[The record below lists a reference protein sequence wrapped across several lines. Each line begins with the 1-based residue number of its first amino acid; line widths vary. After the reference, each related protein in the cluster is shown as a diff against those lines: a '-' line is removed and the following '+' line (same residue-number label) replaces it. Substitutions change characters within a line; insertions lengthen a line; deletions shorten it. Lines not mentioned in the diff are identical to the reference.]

1 MSSKEIRRILESFN
15 NVDSLNI
22 PKTEKFGL
30 FGEIAKSPKVIESFE
45 GFEDSYDDLMDKFEA
60 HLQQA
65 THLRKELA
73 DLLRHAARSNPENDG
88 VDFKREQLEYHIKFW
103 LEEFNQIKL

>member
-1 MSSKEIRRILESFN
+1 MSSKEMRRILESFG

-30 FGEIAKSPKVIESFE
+30 VGELAKTPKVIESFE
-45 GFEDSYDDLMDKFEA
+45 GFDESYDDLSDKFEA

-73 DLLRHAARSNPENDG
+73 DLIRHAAKTDPENSD
-88 VDFKREQLEYHIKFW
+88 VDFKRQQLEYHIKFW
-103 LEEFNQIKL
+103 LEEFTQIKL